1 MNTSRAT
8 LDCGQGESQKK
19 MTEPRNLVFIL
30 SDNHNRAF
38 AGPYGHPQA
47 VTPNLDALA
56 ARGVVFENAYAA
68 SPLCCP
74 SRASLATGRYPHQ
87 TGYWDN
93 AITFDGRVPSWM
105 RRLRDRG
112 HDVVSFGK
120 LHFRSSA
127 DDNGFSEERLAMH
140 ILDGKGG
147 THMLLRG
154 FDDEHVNTGQW
165 EMYRDRTGIGTA
177 PYQAFD
183 QKITEDAIGWLEAHG
198 REGAKPFALFVS
210 YPSTHPPFAV
220 PAAFWDRID
229 AVDIRMPSGFLPA
242 ERSEHPADRHLRH
255 IMGTSALDEDLVRRI
270 QVGYLALVA
279 HLDHEIGRLLHTLEA
294 LSLTDDTRIVYT
306 SDHGDLAGQHGLLG
320 KFCLYEGSIGVPL
333 IMAGP
338 GIPAGRRVKQVA
350 SHVDLFPTI
359 LEGLGCTLEAEDADV
374 PGRSLWPAIQGEER
388 DVIGFAEYHAVG
400 SKVGSFMLRHGNWKL
415 IYHVG
420 MPTQLFDLEA
430 DPDECRDLGPDHP
443 EAARLEAMLRNI
455 CDPEAVDARAKAD
468 QRAKADFW
476 GGREAV
482 AADGLLVFTPPP
494 GVAAEVVR

>member
-1 MNTSRAT
+1 MP
-8 LDCGQGESQKK
+8 
-19 MTEPRNLVFIL
+19 EPRNLLFIL

-38 AGPYGHPQA
+38 SGFGGHPQA
-47 VTPNLDALA
+47 VTPHLDALA

-74 SRASLATGRYPHQ
+74 SRAALATGRYPHQ

-93 AITFDGRVPSWM
+93 AITYDGRVPSWM
-105 RRLRDRG
+105 HRLRDRG
-112 HDVVSFGK
+112 HAVVSFGK
-120 LHFRSSA
+120 LHFRSSD

-140 ILDGKGG
+140 ILGGKGG

-154 FDDEHVNTGQW
+154 FDDEHVNKGQW
-165 EMYRDRTGIGTA
+165 EMYRDRTGIGEA

-183 QKITEDAIGWLEAHG
+183 RKITDDAIGWLEARG
-198 REGAKPFALFVS
+198 RGVERPFALFVS

-220 PAAFWDRID
+220 PADLWALID
-229 AVDIRMPSGFLPA
+229 AANVRLPKGFRPE

-255 IMGTSALDEDLVRRI
+255 IMDTGDLDAERVRRI
-270 QVGYLALVA
+270 QVGYLALAA
-279 HLDHEIGRLLHTLEA
+279 HLDREIGRLLAA
-294 LSLTDDTRIVYT
+294 LDALGLTDDTRVVYT

-333 IMAGP
+333 VMAGP
-338 GIPAGRRVKQVA
+338 GIPEGRRVRQVA

-359 LEGLGCTLEAEDADV
+359 LDAMGCPLEAADADL
-374 PGRSLWPAIQGEER
+374 PGRSLWPAIRGEEAEAA
-388 DVIGFAEYHAVG
+388 GFAEYHAVG
-400 SKVGSFMLRHGNWKL
+400 SKAGSFMLRQGDMKL

-420 MPTQLFDLEA
+420 MPAQFFDLAA
-430 DPDECRDLGPDHP
+430 DPDECRDLGPEHP
-443 EAARLEAMLRNI
+443 EATRLAAMLRTI

-482 AADGLLVFTPPP
+482 ARDGLLVFTPPP

>member
-1 MNTSRAT
+1 MP
-8 LDCGQGESQKK
+8 
-19 MTEPRNLVFIL
+19 EPKNLLFIL
-30 SDNHNRAF
+30 SDNHNCAF
-38 AGPYGHPQA
+38 SGPYGHPQA
-47 VTPNLDALA
+47 VTPNFDALA
-56 ARGVVFENAYAA
+56 ARGVTFVNAYAA

-74 SRASLATGRYPHQ
+74 SRAALATGRYPHQ

-93 AITFDGRVPSWM
+93 AITYDGRVPSWM
-105 RRLRDRG
+105 HRLRDQG

-127 DDNGFSEERLAMH
+127 DDNGFTQERLAMH
-140 ILDGKGG
+140 ILNGKGG

-154 FDDEHVNTGQW
+154 FDDEHVNKGQW

-183 QKITEDAIGWLEAHG
+183 QQITADAIDWLKEHR
-198 REGAKPFALFVS
+198 REGERPFALFVS

-220 PAAFWDRID
+220 PADFHDRID
-229 AVDIRMPSGFLPA
+229 ALNVRLPKGFLPH

-255 IMGTSALDEDLVRRI
+255 IMDTGDLDEDLARRI

-279 HLDHEIGRLLHTLEA
+279 HLDHEIGQLVQA
-294 LSLTDDTRIVYT
+294 LDELGLTDETRIVYT
-306 SDHGDLAGQHGLLG
+306 SDHGDLAGQHSLLG
-320 KFCLYEGSIGVPL
+320 KFCLYEGSTGVPL

-338 GIPAGRRVKQVA
+338 DIPAGRRVEQIA

-359 LEGLGCTLEAEDADV
+359 LDAMGVPLEAEDADL
-374 PGRSLWPAIQGEER
+374 PGRSLWPAMRGEETE
-388 DVIGFAEYHAVG
+388 VTGFAEYHAVG
-400 SKVGSFMLRHGNWKL
+400 SKAGSFMLRDGDMKL

-420 MPTQLFDLEA
+420 MPAQLFDLA
-430 DPDECRDLGPDHP
+430 TDPDELHDLGPDHP
-443 EAARLEAMLRNI
+443 EVARLEAMLRNI
-455 CDPEAVDARAKAD
+455 CDPEGVDARAKAD

>member
-1 MNTSRAT
+1 MP
-8 LDCGQGESQKK
+8 KPK
-19 MTEPRNLVFIL
+19 NLLFIL

-38 AGPYGHPQA
+38 SGFGGHPQA
-47 VTPNLDALA
+47 VTPNLDRLA
-56 ARGVVFENAYAA
+56 ARGVVFDNAYAA

-93 AITFDGRVPSWM
+93 AIVYDGGTPSWM
-105 RRLRDRG
+105 HRLRDRG

-120 LHFRSSA
+120 LHFRSSE

-140 ILDGKGG
+140 ILNGKGG

-154 FDDEHVNTGQW
+154 FDDEHVNKGQW

-183 QKITEDAIGWLEAHG
+183 QKVTDDAIGWLEDHG
-198 REGAKPFALFVS
+198 RRAEKPFALFVS

-220 PAAFWDRID
+220 PAAFWERID
-229 AVDIRMPSGFLPA
+229 TADIRLPKGFLPD
-242 ERSEHPADRHLRH
+242 ERSEHPADQHLRH
-255 IMGTSALDEDLVRRI
+255 IMDTGDLDQDLVRRI
-270 QVGYLALVA
+270 QVGYLALAA
-279 HLDHEIGRLLHTLEA
+279 HLDQEIGRLVQA
-294 LSLTDDTRIVYT
+294 LDALGPTDDTRIVYT

-333 IMAGP
+333 VMAGP
-338 GIPAGRRVKQVA
+338 GIPAGRRVRQIA

-359 LEGLGCTLEAEDADV
+359 LDAMGCPLDAADADL
-374 PGRSLWPAIQGEER
+374 PGRSLWPAIMGEEA
-388 DVIGFAEYHAVG
+388 DVPRFAEYHAVG
-400 SKVGSFMLRHGNWKL
+400 SKAGSFMLRHGDMKL

-420 MPTQLFDLEA
+420 MPAQVFDLAA
-430 DPDECRDLGPDHP
+430 DPDELHDLGPGHP
-443 EAARLEAMLRNI
+443 EAGRLEAMLRRI

-468 QRAKADFW
+468 QRAKVEFW

-482 AADGLLVFTPPP
+482 TRDGLLVFTPPP

>member
-1 MNTSRAT
+1 MP
-8 LDCGQGESQKK
+8 
-19 MTEPRNLVFIL
+19 EPKNLLFIL

-38 AGPYGHPQA
+38 SGPYGHPQA

-56 ARGVVFENAYAA
+56 ARGVIFANAYSA

-74 SRASLATGRYPHQ
+74 SRASLATGRFPHQ

-93 AITFDGRVPSWM
+93 AITYDGSVPSWM

-112 HDVVSFGK
+112 HAVVSIGK
-120 LHFRSSA
+120 LHFRSSD
-127 DDNGFSEERLAMH
+127 DDNGFTQERLAMH
-140 ILDGKGG
+140 ILNGKGG

-154 FDDEHVNTGQW
+154 FDDEHVNKGQW

-183 QKITEDAIGWLEAHG
+183 QKVTEDAIGWLKEHG
-198 REGAKPFALFVS
+198 RVGEQPFALFVS
-210 YPSTHPPFAV
+210 YPSTHPPYSV
-220 PAAFWDRID
+220 PAEFWERID
-229 AVDIRMPSGFLPA
+229 ATDIRLPKGFQPH

-255 IMGTSALDEDLVRRI
+255 IQGTGDLDEDLVRRI

-279 HLDHEIGRLLHTLEA
+279 HLDHEIGRLLLA
-294 LSLTDDTRIVYT
+294 LDELGLTDDTRIVYT

-338 GIPAGRRVKQVA
+338 DIPEGRRVQQIA

-359 LEGLGCTLEAEDADV
+359 LDAMCVPLEAEDADL
-374 PGRSLWPAIQGEER
+374 PGRSLWPAMQGEES
-388 DVIGFAEYHAVG
+388 DVTGFAEYHAVG
-400 SKVGSFMLRHGNWKL
+400 SKAGSFMLRDGNWKL
-415 IYHVG
+415 IHHVG
-420 MPTQLFDLEA
+420 MPAQLFDLAA
-430 DPDECRDLGPDHP
+430 DPDERHDLGPDHP
-443 EAARLEAMLRNI
+443 EAARLEAMLRQI
-455 CDPEAVDARAKAD
+455 CNPEAVDARAKAD

-482 AADGLLVFTPPP
+482 AADGLLGFTPPP
-494 GVAAEVVR
+494 DVAAEVVR

>member
-1 MNTSRAT
+1 MP
-8 LDCGQGESQKK
+8 
-19 MTEPRNLVFIL
+19 EPKNLLFIL

-38 AGPYGHPQA
+38 SGPYGHPQA

-56 ARGVVFENAYAA
+56 ARGVTFDNAYAA

-93 AITFDGRVPSWM
+93 AITYDGRVPSWM
-105 RRLRDRG
+105 RRLRDQG

-120 LHFRSSA
+120 LHFRSTD
-127 DDNGFSEERLAMH
+127 DDNGFTQERLAMH
-140 ILDGKGG
+140 ILNGKGG

-154 FDDEHVNTGQW
+154 FDDEHVNKGQW

-183 QKITEDAIGWLEAHG
+183 QKITEDATGWLERQG
-198 REGAKPFALFVS
+198 RGAEKPFALFVS
-210 YPSTHPPFAV
+210 YPSSHPPFAV
-220 PAAFWDRID
+220 PADFWDRI
-229 AVDIRMPSGFLPA
+229 AAADIRLPKSFLPA
-242 ERSEHPADRHLRH
+242 ERSEHPADQHLRH
-255 IMGTSALDEDLVRRI
+255 IMDTGDLDEDMVRRI

-279 HLDHEIGRLLHTLEA
+279 HLDHEIGRLLQA
-294 LSLTDDTRIVYT
+294 LDALGLTDDTRIVYT
-306 SDHGDLAGQHGLLG
+306 SDHGDLAGQNGLLG

-338 GIPAGRRVKQVA
+338 GIPEGGRVEQIS

-359 LEGLGCTLEAEDADV
+359 LEAMNCPLAPDDTDL
-374 PGRSLWPAIQGEER
+374 PGRSLWPAIMGEEA
-388 DVIGFAEYHAVG
+388 DVPGFAEYHAVG
-400 SKVGSFMLRHGNWKL
+400 SKAGSFMLRDGPWKL
-415 IYHVG
+415 IHHVG
-420 MPTQLFDLEA
+420 MPAQLFDLAA
-430 DPDECRDLGPDHP
+430 DPDECCDLGPDHP
-443 EAARLEAMLRNI
+443 EAARLEAMLRTI

>member
-1 MNTSRAT
+1 MP
-8 LDCGQGESQKK
+8 
-19 MTEPRNLVFIL
+19 EPRNLLFIL

-38 AGPYGHPQA
+38 SGPYGHPQA

-56 ARGVVFENAYAA
+56 ARGVTFDNAYAA

-74 SRASLATGRYPHQ
+74 SRAALATGRFPHQ

-93 AITFDGRVPSWM
+93 AITYDGRATSWM
-105 RRLRDRG
+105 HRLRARG
-112 HDVVSFGK
+112 HAVVSFGK
-120 LHFRSSA
+120 LHFRSSD
-127 DDNGFSEERLAMH
+127 DDNGFTEERLAMH
-140 ILDGKGG
+140 ILNGKGG

-154 FDDEHVNTGQW
+154 FDDEHVNKGQW

-183 QKITEDAIGWLEAHG
+183 QKITADAVAWLKEHG
-198 REGAKPFALFVS
+198 REGERPFALFVS

-220 PAAFWDRID
+220 PADFHDRID
-229 AVDIRMPSGFLPA
+229 ATNVCLPKGFRPH

-255 IMGTSALDEDLVRRI
+255 IMDTGDLTEDLVRRI

-279 HLDHEIGRLLHTLEA
+279 HLDQEIGRLLQTLED
-294 LSLTDDTRIVYT
+294 LGLTDDTRIVYT

-338 GIPAGRRVKQVA
+338 DIPKGQRIEQIA

-359 LEGLGCTLEAEDADV
+359 LKAMGCPLAPEDADL
-374 PGRSLWPAIQGEER
+374 PGRSLWPAIQEEEA
-388 DVIGFAEYHAVG
+388 DVTGFAEYHAVG
-400 SKVGSFMLRHGNWKL
+400 SKAGSFMLRERDWKL

-420 MPTQLFDLEA
+420 MPAQLFDLA
-430 DPDECRDLGPDHP
+430 SDPDERQDLGPDHP
-443 EAARLEAMLRNI
+443 EAARLQALLRRI

-468 QRAKADFW
+468 QRAKAEFW

-482 AADGLLVFTPPP
+482 AQDGLLVFTPPP
-494 GVAAEVVR
+494 GVTAEVVR

>member
-1 MNTSRAT
+1 MP
-8 LDCGQGESQKK
+8 
-19 MTEPRNLVFIL
+19 EPRNLVFIL

-38 AGPYGHPQA
+38 AGFGGHPQA

-56 ARGVVFENAYAA
+56 ARGVVFDNAYAA

-93 AITFDGRVPSWM
+93 AITYDGRVPSWM
-105 RRLRDRG
+105 HRLRDDG

-120 LHFRSSA
+120 LHFRASD

-140 ILDGKGG
+140 ILGGKGG

-154 FDDEHVNTGQW
+154 FDDEHVNKGQW
-165 EMYRDRTGIGTA
+165 EMYKDRTGIGTA

-183 QKITEDAIGWLEAHG
+183 QTITEDAIGWLKAHG
-198 REGAKPFALFVS
+198 RAGEKPFALFVS

-229 AVDIRMPSGFLPA
+229 AADIRLPMGFRPE

-255 IMGTSALDEDLVRRI
+255 IMDTGDLDEEMVRRI

-279 HLDHEIGRLLHTLEA
+279 HLDHQIGRLLQTLDA
-294 LSLTDDTRIVYT
+294 LGLTSDTRIVYT
-306 SDHGDLAGQHGLLG
+306 SDHGDLAGQNGLLG

-338 GIPAGRRVKQVA
+338 GIPAGRRVQQIA

-359 LEGLGCTLEAEDADV
+359 LEAMGVPLEAEDSDL
-374 PGRSLWPAIQGEER
+374 PGRSLWPALQGEEAN
-388 DVIGFAEYHAVG
+388 VIGFAEYHAVG
-400 SKVGSFMLRHGNWKL
+400 SKAGSFMLRDHDWKL
-415 IYHVG
+415 IHHVG
-420 MPTQLFDLEA
+420 MPAQLFDLDA
-430 DPDECRDLGPDHP
+430 DPDELHDLGPDHP
-443 EAARLEAMLRNI
+443 EVARLEALLRQI
-455 CDPEAVDARAKAD
+455 CDPEAIDARAKAD
-468 QRAKADFW
+468 QRAKAAFW

-482 AADGLLVFTPPP
+482 AKDGLLVFTPPP